1 MPLGHTNLS
10 YYKAKNSTDRDGR
23 SQEGTSRGRVS
34 GAGGRR
40 AGGGPALL
48 GPVGLLGVYW
58 ARVSPVCPREV
69 LLTNSFGSKGQVKFI
84 KSTWAQ
90 RQARQAD
97 DHPVPLPDTSG
108 QRRTVHSPPSG
119 LPTLPAC

>member
-1 MPLGHTNLS
+1 MDDHR
-10 YYKAKNSTDRDGR
+10 KAPA
-23 SQEGTSRGRVS
+23 EAVSRGQV
-34 GAGGRR
+34 GAEPE
-40 AGGGPALL
+40 GGPALL
-48 GPVGLLGVYW
+48 GLVGLLGVYW

-108 QRRTVHSPPSG
+108 QRRTVHSPPG
-119 LPTLPAC
+119 GFPTLPAC